1 MFLRIYDTEHNF
13 VSFIDSNVKDL
24 CIESELEKGYRT
36 MSFSISPD
44 KAEGI
49 VEEGYIQTE
58 DYEYVIKEF
67 NKENNNYYFVYADA
81 SIEELQKTPL
91 RNFASLT
98 QTAEHTI
105 ELAIGG
111 LRWAVVDYTEGIK
124 KRTVRMQNGTVYDVI
139 DGCRSVFNVEIE
151 FDTMNKLIKIYDK
164 MGTDKGLFL
173 TNEHDLSSFVL
184 QSSSYDFYTR
194 IYPYGKDELSI
205 ADINGGIPYL
215 DNNTYSN
222 KVLSF
227 IWIDQRYT
235 IAESLMEDAR
245 AKLAELAVPKRSYS
259 CKMATLNKGELHLG
273 DTITFID
280 TVKQIREK
288 QRVKTIKWYPL
299 TPEKTEIVIANTLI
313 SFTESQA
320 KLDKAAQLIDDNT
333 DDGGYLLS
341 EGGGGSGDYPFN
353 PTFGHVQADRVTA
366 INASFSDVQSTQ
378 QTTGTLHA
386 TVATMGEA
394 TIDEANIDN
403 LTVGTIN
410 LTNINADQ
418 GYIKNLTFDTATG
431 NSIQVDSIVNNGQY
445 TGKLSADNFD
455 AKSITSDKLNV
466 ADGFIDNAMI
476 ADGAITNAKIQDAAI
491 TAAKIVSIDAST
503 ITAGTINTNRLLI
516 TDEEGNSIVFAI
528 NTANG
533 TPQLSH
539 STIDGG
545 SITKRSIT
553 ADNIVA
559 DTITS
564 REIAANT
571 ITSENI
577 QGRTIT
583 GDKIAANTI
592 DSESLKAGS
601 VTADKIEAGAISLGA
616 FSPET
621 MEFLNGLNSSDKL
634 YTDEELRKFRA
645 ELNQFLNFNVNTG
658 VIIGSPNST
667 IITQITNDRLS
678 FKDSGNEVA
687 YINNE
692 KIYVNKAEVVNE
704 IKMGKYVFRPRAN
717 GNLSIIWEDN

>member
-1 MFLRIYDTEHNF
+1 MFLRIYDTEHTF
-13 VSFIDSNVKDL
+13 VSFIDSDIKDL
-24 CIESELEKGYRT
+24 CIESELEKGYKT
-36 MSFSISPD
+36 MSFSISAS
-44 KAEGI
+44 KANGI
-49 VEEGYIQTE
+49 MEEGYIQTE

-67 NKENNNYYFVYADA
+67 NKENNDYYFVYADA

-91 RNFASLT
+91 RNFESLT

-111 LRWAVVDYTEGIK
+111 TRWAVVDYTEGTK
-124 KRTVRMQNGTVYDVI
+124 KRTVRMQNGTVYDII
-139 DGCRSVFNVEIE
+139 DGCRSVFNIEIE
-151 FDTMNKLIKIYDK
+151 FDTVHKIVKLYNK
-164 MGTDKGLFL
+164 MGSDKGIFV

-184 QSSSYDFYTR
+184 QSSTHNFYTR
-194 IYPYGKDELSI
+194 IYPYGKDDLTISE
-205 ADINGGIPYL
+205 INNGVPYI

-222 KVLSF
+222 KILSL

-235 IAESLMEDAR
+235 IAESLKEDAI

-259 CKMATLNKGELHLG
+259 CKMATLNKGELQLG

-280 TVKQIREK
+280 TIKKIREK

-299 TPEKTEIVIANTLI
+299 TPEKTEVIIANTLV

-320 KLDKAAQLIDDNT
+320 KLNKAAQLIDDNT
-333 DDGGYLLS
+333 DDGGYLLN
-341 EGGGGSGDYPFN
+341 EYNEDSGDFPFN
-353 PTFGHVQADRVTA
+353 PTFGHVQADMITA

-378 QTTGTLHA
+378 QTTGTLNA
-386 TVATMGEA
+386 TVANIGEA
-394 TIDEANIDN
+394 TINDADIDN

-410 LTNINADQ
+410 LTNINAEE
-418 GYIKNLTFDTATG
+418 GYIKNLRFDTATG

-455 AKSITSDKLNV
+455 AKSITSDKLQV
-466 ADGFIDNAMI
+466 EDGFIDNAMI
-476 ADGAITNAKIQDAAI
+476 ADSAITTAKIQDASI
-491 TAAKIVSIDAST
+491 TAAKIVDIDANT

-516 TDEEGNSIVFAI
+516 TDEDGNSIVFAI
-528 NTANG
+528 NSANE

-539 STIDGG
+539 TTIDGG

-564 REIAANT
+564 REIATNT
-571 ITSENI
+571 ITAENI

-583 GDKIAANTI
+583 GDKIAVNTI
-592 DSESLKAGS
+592 DSDSLKAGS

-621 MEFLNGLNSSDKL
+621 MEFLNGLNNSDKL

-667 IITQITNDRLS
+667 IVTQITNDRLS

-717 GNLSIIWEDN
+717 GNLSIIWEE